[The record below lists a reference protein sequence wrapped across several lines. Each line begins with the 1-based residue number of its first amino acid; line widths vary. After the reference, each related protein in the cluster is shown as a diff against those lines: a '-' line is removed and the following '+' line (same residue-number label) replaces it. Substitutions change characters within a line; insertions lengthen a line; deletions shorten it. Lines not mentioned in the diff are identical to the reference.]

1 MTPVASAEQLID
13 IIDAIPA
20 AVAYIDAEEHF
31 RVANKAFRGL
41 YGPLFG
47 DVIGHH
53 VRDVFGPAG
62 YEVMRPHLERVLGG
76 HPVRYVARLPFPD
89 GTVRWIE
96 TNYTPH
102 PSGGFV
108 SELHDVTPQ
117 KRIEERLNVLA
128 EASRALV
135 ACRDRQATLG
145 TIANMAISVL
155 ADWAAV
161 YTLEQGAPR
170 LVEVGHVPYLTREA
184 VWELARELTPVAG
197 ETPKPLDFAKGTGVA
212 VGLVARGEPLGVV
225 VLASLHGHQWDRD
238 DLLVVEELG
247 RRASAAL
254 DNAMLFE
261 QQREAMDRL
270 QEADRRKDQFLAV
283 LGHELRNPLAPIV
296 TALDLMAFRGAG
308 FERERDVIRRQSEYM
323 TRLID
328 DLLDISRITRGKIEL
343 RKETVDLADVI
354 AKAVELASPLLEQR
368 SHKLA
373 VDVPRGLIVDGDP
386 VRLAQVFTNLLNNAA
401 KYSPPRSEIAI
412 AAAREA
418 DEASATVT
426 DNGPGIPPELVPEVF
441 EPFVQGK
448 RVTDRAQGGLGLGL
462 ALVRSLTTL
471 HGGSVELDTVPGRTT
486 FTVRLPMAPRPAVAK
501 VADGAAGRLLVVDD
515 NIDAAT
521 MIAELLRTIGYEVAV
536 AHDAPRALAIADE
549 LRPGIALIDLSLPVM
564 DGYELARHLRT
575 QLQHPPRLVAV
586 TGYGQHNDVQRSR
599 AAGFEVQLGKP
610 VDFDQLVTVLGRL
623 QPS

>member
-1 MTPVASAEQLID
+1 MPGAEQLID
-13 IIDAIPA
+13 IIDALPA
-20 AVAYIDAEEHF
+20 AVAYIDASEHF

-47 DVIGHH
+47 DVVGHH
-53 VRDVFGPAG
+53 LRDVFGRAG

-76 HPVRYVARLPFPD
+76 EPVRYAARLPFPD

-96 TNYTPH
+96 ANYTPH
-102 PSGGFV
+102 PAGGFV

-135 ACRDRQATLG
+135 ASRDRQTTLH

-161 YTLEQGAPR
+161 YTLEQGVPR
-170 LVEVGHVPYLTREA
+170 LVEVAHVPYLTRDQ
-184 VWELARELTPVAG
+184 VWELARELRPAAG
-197 ETPKPLDFAKGTGVA
+197 ETATPLEFAKGTGVA
-212 VGLVARGEPLGVV
+212 VGLVARGEPLGVL
-225 VLASLHGHQWDRD
+225 VLASLHGQCWDRD
-238 DLLVVEELG
+238 DLAVVEELG

-254 DNAMLFE
+254 DNALLFE
-261 QQREAMDRL
+261 QQRDAMDRL

-323 TRLID
+323 TRLVD

-343 RKETVDLADVI
+343 RKEPIDLADII

-368 SHKLA
+368 AHKLT
-373 VDVPRGLIVDGDP
+373 VDVPRGVIVDGDP
-386 VRLAQVFTNLLNNAA
+386 VRLSQVFTNLVNNAA
-401 KYSPPRSEIAI
+401 KYTPPRGAI
-412 AAAREA
+412 
-418 DEASATVT
+418 SIVATHDAGDAIVKVS
-426 DNGPGIPPELVPEVF
+426 DNGPGIPPELIPEVF

-471 HGGSVELDTVPGRTT
+471 HGGRVDLDTSPKGST
-486 FTVRLPMAPRPAVAK
+486 FTVRLPAAAKPSLAK
-501 VADGAAGRLLVVDD
+501 VADGASGRLLVVDD
-515 NIDAAT
+515 NVDAAM

-536 AHDAPRALAIADE
+536 AHDAPGALAIADE
-549 LRPGIALIDLSLPVM
+549 FKPGIALLDLSLPVM
-564 DGYELARHLRT
+564 DGYELARHLRS

-610 VDFDQLVTVLGRL
+610 VDFDQLVSVLGRL
-623 QPS
+623 APE